1 MDKLAKQLRDD
12 AERIEANIS
21 PQLDERIRAS
31 LESASQDRTRARLP
45 TQSARFWWTSSLT
58 GIAATL
64 LVIAIVNLALNE
76 PEPAITEPPATPQLA
91 VRFDWKLQPAM
102 LTQTLEQELVDI
114 QSDLKKAEQVVREDI
129 EQIAVTAPDAEEP

>member
-12 AERIEANIS
+12 AKSIEARIS

-31 LESASQDRTRARLP
+31 LESAAQEQAPERPASP
-45 TQSARFWWTSSLT
+45 TAKFWWTSSLT

-64 LVIAIVNLALNE
+64 LVIAIVNLTLDE

-91 VRFDWKLQPAM
+91 VQFDWKLQPAM

-114 QSDLKKAEQVVREDI
+114 QSDLKKAEQVVRDDI
-129 EQIAVTAPDAEEP
+129 EQIGVIAPAE